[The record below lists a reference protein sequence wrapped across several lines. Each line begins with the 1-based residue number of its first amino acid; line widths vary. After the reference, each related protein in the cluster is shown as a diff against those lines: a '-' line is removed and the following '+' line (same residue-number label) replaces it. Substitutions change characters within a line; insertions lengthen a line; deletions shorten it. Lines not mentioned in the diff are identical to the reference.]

1 MKRMALIFTLVIGVL
16 IGGRQ
21 LGLVVANYSELSSA
35 QITDGGGPI
44 PPAPTQVAD
53 GGGPIPPA
61 PTQIADGGGP
71 IPPALVFS

>member
-1 MKRMALIFTLVIGVL
+1 MKRMALIFTLVMGVL

-44 PPAPTQVAD
+44 PPA
-53 GGGPIPPA
+53 
-61 PTQIADGGGP
+61 
-71 IPPALVFS
+71 LVFS